1 MADIEDAFETAVT
14 ISASE
19 REAAVKVKVRLNPQD
34 ESFYGDSFVSGT
46 RSIFVRTWGCAHNT
60 SDSEYMSGLLSAA
73 GYNVVSTKEDAS
85 LWILNSCTVKTPS
98 EVQLENNVKE
108 AKKAGKLLVV
118 AGCVSQAE
126 PDSDF
131 LRGVSVIGVK
141 QIDRIVEVVNETFKG
156 NCVRILSRKRPEQK
170 LSLPKMRRNDLIEE
184 DASLW
189 ILNSCTVKTPSEV
202 QLENNVKEAKKAG
215 KLLVVAGC
223 VSQAE
228 PDSDFLRGVSVIGV
242 KQIDRIVEVVNE
254 TFKGNCVR
262 ILSRKRPEQKLSL
275 PKMRRNDLIEVLAIN
290 SGCLNHC
297 TYCKTKQARGNLV
310 SYPLEELVAQAR
322 RAFTEGCRE
331 LWLTS
336 EDLGAWGRDIGMVLP
351 DLLNA
356 IVQVIPEGC
365 MMRLG
370 MTNPPYILDFLHEI
384 AKTLNHPRVYSFL
397 HIPVQSGSDAVL
409 REMKREYCNAEFCR
423 VVDFMLKNVPNVYIA
438 TDFICAFPSET
449 LEDFEESMQLV
460 RKYRFPSLFVN
471 QFYPR
476 RGTPA
481 ARLKRIDT
489 AEARRRTALMSS
501 LFRSYTRYGSDRVGA
516 EYEVLVAEWATD
528 KLHFVAH
535 NKSYEHFLVP
545 SDDASIL
552 GKVVRVRVTG
562 VAKFHMNA
570 ELVRASGAEDRVEQ
584 FASVSASSYF
594 GVSLH
599 RMRNK
604 CLWIHQNTSNATFIG
619 FLVSVLISLLYL
631 LFNVR

>member
-1 MADIEDAFETAVT
+1 MADIEDAFETAIT
-14 ISASE
+14 IPASE

-73 GYNVVSTKEDAS
+73 GYNVVSTK
-85 LWILNSCTVKTPS
+85 
-98 EVQLENNVKE
+98 
-108 AKKAGKLLVV
+108 
-118 AGCVSQAE
+118 
-126 PDSDF
+126 
-131 LRGVSVIGVK
+131 
-141 QIDRIVEVVNETFKG
+141 
-156 NCVRILSRKRPEQK
+156 
-170 LSLPKMRRNDLIEE
+170 E

-384 AKTLNHPRVYSFL
+384 AKILNHPRVYSFL

-599 RMRNK
+599 RVCGMDDHAIIAFGAN
-604 CLWIHQNTSNATFIG
+604 CLGAGVRDVNGRAIDARSTSGHDASNPVHCGAQYHPQK
-619 FLVSVLISLLYL
+619 S
-631 LFNVR
+631 